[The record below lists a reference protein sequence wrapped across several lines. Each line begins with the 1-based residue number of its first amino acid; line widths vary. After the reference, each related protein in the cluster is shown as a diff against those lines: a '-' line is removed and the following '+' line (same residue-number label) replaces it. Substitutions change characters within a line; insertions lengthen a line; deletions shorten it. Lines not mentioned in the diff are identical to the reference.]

1 LSTFTRFLNNRK
13 RQPSYETLLNDW
25 NDRIKV
31 KISELNEIK
40 KKKRVFIV
48 NVELHQKTG
57 QKYIRKFISA
67 SASASALTSLPN
79 DDINPSDL
87 LVIPRNESVIFMCGD
102 SIVGGVVRQVT
113 SNKVANYYGS
123 KTKAT
128 VEAHPKIKRG
138 KAHAG
143 EGTLVGHGK
152 RKEFLGSHSGSYV
165 YNKNSKLNPEAKKI
179 FDSNGDTLAQWLYDN
194 AKRDMPW
201 ITQSYEDFKKAVSLG
216 DNEIIGALFCS
227 KNYMAVGHC
236 DDDRSE
242 WALGFV
248 YEEGVV
254 KEGIFFYPDY
264 GVAIEMSSNSVWYW
278 KTNAVHGTARLNLS
292 EGGTRYTA
300 AISLTERTA
309 KSIEREKGLI

>member
-1 LSTFTRFLNNRK
+1 MCFLNNCK
-13 RQPSYETLLNDW
+13 RQKSYRILLEDW
-25 NDRIKV
+25 NSCIKV

-40 KKKRVFIV
+40 EKSTFIV
-48 NVELHQKTG
+48 NVNFCPELG
-57 QKYIRKFISA
+57 EKYEGKFI
-67 SASASALTSLPN
+67 SASASALTSLSN

-87 LVIPRNESVIFMCGD
+87 LVISQNKSAIFMCED
-102 SIVGGVVRQVT
+102 SIVGGVLRQVT

-123 KTKAT
+123 KTKTT
-128 VEAHPKIKRG
+128 VEAYPKIKRG

-165 YNKNSKLNPEAKKI
+165 YNNNSKLNPEAKKI
-179 FDSNGDTLAQWLYDN
+179 FDSNGDSLAKWLYDN
-194 AKRDMPW
+194 VRRDMPW
-201 ITQSYEDFKKAVSLG
+201 ITKSYEDFKKAISLD

-227 KNYMAVGHC
+227 KNYMAMGHR

-254 KEGIFFYPDY
+254 KKGIFFYPDY
-264 GVAIEMSSNSVWYW
+264 GVAIEMSFNSIWYW
-278 KTNAVHGTARLNLS
+278 KTNEVHDIAKLNLS
-292 EGGTRYTA
+292 EGGTKYTV